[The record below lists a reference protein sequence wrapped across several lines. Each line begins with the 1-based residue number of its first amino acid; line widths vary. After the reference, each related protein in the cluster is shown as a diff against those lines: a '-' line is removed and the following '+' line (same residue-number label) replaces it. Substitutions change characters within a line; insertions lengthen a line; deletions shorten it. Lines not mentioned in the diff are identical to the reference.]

1 MRWFAEVIEGE
12 EKGRFIG
19 RLGLIWK
26 KQEGNMDFY
35 ETEDVILPDGPCEYR
50 SSEDPGPFSWG
61 NCEAPRFQ
69 REDCLVQ
76 RRGPDLRLGVSSFT
90 CICLP
95 LAEHRNHKK
104 FLDPTEP
111 CNP

>member
-1 MRWFAEVIEGE
+1 MRWFVEVIEGE

-26 KQEGNMDFY
+26 KQDGNMDFY
-35 ETEDVILPDGPCEYR
+35 ETEDVILPGGPYK
-50 SSEDPGPFSWG
+50 SGSGEDPGPFSWG
-61 NCEAPRFQ
+61 NCEASRFQ

-76 RRGPDLRLGVSSFT
+76 RRGPDLRLGVSSFK
-90 CICLP
+90 CISLP
-95 LAEHRNHKK
+95 LTEHRSHKK
-104 FLDPTEP
+104 FLDPKGP